1 MLKKGNI
8 RIHLDPVDL
17 NKVLK
22 REHYQMPTLE
32 DVITKI
38 DSAKCFFTLDADT
51 EFWQIQLHKPSS
63 YLCYMS
69 TPYGRYRFLWM
80 PFGIPTALEVF
91 QTAMHQA
98 LQGLEG
104 VDVVM
109 GDILLWGSSK

>member
-1 MLKKGNI
+1 
-8 RIHLDPVDL
+8 
-17 NKVLK
+17 
-22 REHYQMPTLE
+22 
-32 DVITKI
+32 
-38 DSAKCFFTLDADT
+38 
-51 EFWQIQLHKPSS
+51 
-63 YLCYMS
+63 MS